1 MPSLLEQVTE
11 HRNHIKHEALTFSL
25 FELVNMYRAEPKEI
39 QIRPDFQRLFRWSRV
54 QQSSFIESLI
64 LEMPIPPLFFFET
77 PEGLWDLLDGLQRLS
92 TIIRFIGAGKDTP
105 VEVQGSSG
113 NENMWHYDNQNNLE
127 KPLQL
132 LAGEYL
138 TELAGL
144 TFTRLPAQLQLNLKR
159 ARLHVYVLK
168 RETKPMYKYEV
179 FKRLNRGGMLLED
192 QEMRNCSVR
201 MLDENFPN
209 FLREISQDNG
219 FAKALGVEYD
229 QQNAYHLEEFALRF
243 FTMKNYSNNFRHE
256 VSDFLTE
263 YMEAVSRQTVGFNYE
278 GERLLFTECWSHIN
292 RALPDGEAF
301 RGKNRDDHKS
311 YGPFSPALFEMI
323 SIGIATNIDN
333 VKIIGDIDLRN
344 KIVDLIITAK
354 DRGLTG
360 GGSNSRTK
368 THGRL
373 TLAKE
378 SFAS

>member
-1 MPSLLEQVTE
+1 
-11 HRNHIKHEALTFSL
+11 
-25 FELVNMYRAEPKEI
+25 
-39 QIRPDFQRLFRWSRV
+39 
-54 QQSSFIESLI
+54 
-64 LEMPIPPLFFFET
+64 
-77 PEGLWDLLDGLQRLS
+77 LQRLS
-92 TIIRFIGAGKDTP
+92 TIIRFIGTGKDTP
-105 VEVQGSSG
+105 VEVQGSNG

-127 KPLQL
+127 EPVQL

-201 MLDENFPN
+201 MLDETFPN

-229 QQNAYHLEEFALRF
+229 QQNAYYLEEFALRF

-263 YMEAVSRQTVGFNYE
+263 YMEAVSRQTFVFNYDA
-278 GERLLFTECWSHIN
+278 ERLLFTECWSQIN

-323 SIGIATNIDN
+323 SIGIAANIAN
-333 VKIIGDIDLRN
+333 VKIIGDTDLKN

-378 SFAS
+378 GFAS